1 MAKAKTQP
9 ITPES
14 HRPKAE
20 EWGSAKFVFP
30 ELDMLLDLGKAIHHP
45 QYSVPHVDVA
55 RLAAFGVDDQLPR
68 TYQDAIKSPDFSQY
82 EKLIAR
88 VFYNELGEPHPI
100 EVRTAISETLSS
112 MINRGSEMPGMSRQQ
127 RHSHSLISLDAL
139 RTSALE
145 LSNSSDPEVARVG
158 QSIEVALAGW

>member
-1 MAKAKTQP
+1 MGKAKTQP

-20 EWGSAKFVFP
+20 EWGSAEFVFP

-68 TYQDAIKSPDFSQY
+68 TYQDGIKSPDFSQY
-82 EKLIAR
+82 EKLVAR
-88 VFYNELGEPHPI
+88 IYYNELGEPHPI

-112 MINRGSEMPGMSRQQ
+112 MTNRDSKQSGLSRRE
-127 RHSHSLISLDAL
+127 RHPHDVVSCGQVLQTLAV
-139 RTSALE
+139 E
-145 LSNSSDPEVARVG
+145 LLKSSDPAVAYIG
-158 QSIEVALAGW
+158 KSLH